1 MGNEAQAGGYWNTS
15 AELDR
20 PQPEDEALRLAALRR
35 YNILDSPPEG
45 AFDRIADLAAQFF
58 RVPISTITF
67 VDEDRVW
74 FKARHG
80 LDVTA
85 VPRPIGLCAAA
96 ILHDDPWL
104 VCNAVTDPRTLNNEL
119 VRGELGVRFY
129 LGAPIITHDGYRLGI
144 LNVIDMVP
152 RETSAEEVATLQKLA
167 ALVLDELE
175 LRLSALQTVAH
186 ERERAAA
193 ERQEKDRMTRIAR
206 TLQRTLLP
214 PELPVVPG
222 VELAAY
228 HQVGSTDEVSGD
240 FYDVFARSDGN
251 WAITVGDVSGKGAEA
266 AALTALVRY
275 TLRGAAL
282 RSAAPGAV
290 LAEVSAAVE
299 LDQREAFEPKH
310 CTAVLA
316 FIARTDEY
324 LDLTLTNGGHP
335 PAFLVRPGEA
345 EPVGSPGPILGWMV
359 DHFYDETRVRLY
371 PGEVLVFYTDGVT
384 DARRHGDLLGQAGLR
399 QALAEAGSNTA
410 EAAVAAVRRLIA
422 ELDQPSPD
430 DIAVVAIS
438 MPVR

>member
-20 PQPEDEALRLAALRR
+20 PAPEDEIRRLEALRR

-45 AFDRIADLAAQFF
+45 AFDRIAELAAKFF

-67 VDEDRVW
+67 VDEERVW
-74 FKARHG
+74 FKARYG

-85 VPRPIGLCAAA
+85 VPRPIGLCSAA

-152 RETSAEEVATLQKLA
+152 RETTAEEVATLQKLA

-186 ERERAAA
+186 ERELAAA
-193 ERQEKDRMTRIAR
+193 ERREKDRMTRIAR

-222 VELAAY
+222 VELAAH
-228 HQVGSTDEVSGD
+228 HQIGSGDEVSGD
-240 FYDVFARSDGN
+240 FYDMFARPDGS
-251 WAITVGDVSGKGAEA
+251 WAVTVGDVSGKGAEA

-282 RSAAPGAV
+282 RPTTPGAV

-299 LDQREAFEPKH
+299 LDQREACEPKH

-316 FIARTDEY
+316 FVEQADGH
-324 LDLTLTNGGHP
+324 LDVTLTNGGHP
-335 PAFLVRPGEA
+335 PAYVVSPGHA
-345 EPVGSPGPILGWMV
+345 DPVGAPGPILGWMV
-359 DHFYDETRVRLY
+359 DHSYEETKLRLH

-384 DARRHGDLLGQAGLR
+384 DARRRGDLLGQAGLR
-399 QALAEAGSNTA
+399 QALAEAGSSTA
-410 EAAVAAVRRLIA
+410 ASVIAGVRRLLA

-430 DIAVVAIS
+430 DVAVVAIS
-438 MPVR
+438 VPVI